1 MKNHSNLSAA
11 SKAFGKIATEQKNPA
26 AAALAIHLAIAS
38 AEAYAKELKELQT
51 VKTLQI
57 EQTPSGQYRYR
68 IVSTV
73 EDELHVD
80 VDWQFGNRSKE
91 DTILQAEDRFLGN
104 AKYDIESY

>member
-1 MKNHSNLSAA
+1 V
-11 SKAFGKIATEQKNPA
+11 FGKIATEQSNPA
-26 AAALAIHLAIAS
+26 AAALAIHLAMAAS
-38 AEAYAKELKELQT
+38 EAYCAELEQRQAAAAQT

-73 EDELHVD
+73 DDEMHVD
-80 VDWQFGNRSKE
+80 VAWQFGSRNKA

>member
-1 MKNHSNLSAA
+1 MNHSNLSAA
-11 SKAFGKIATEQKNPA
+11 SKAFGEIATTQSNPA

-38 AEAYAKELKELQT
+38 AEAYGKELKELQT

-57 EQTPSGQYRYR
+57 ERTATGQYRYR

-80 VDWQFGNRSKE
+80 VAWQFGNRSKE

-104 AKYDIESY
+104 AKYDIENY

>member
-11 SKAFGKIATEQKNPA
+11 SAEFGKIATTQNNPA

-38 AEAYAKELKELQT
+38 AEAYGKELKELQT

-57 EQTPSGQYRYR
+57 ERTATGQYRYR

-80 VDWQFGNRSKE
+80 VDWQFGNRDKA

-104 AKYDIESY
+104 EKYNLESY

>member
-1 MKNHSNLSAA
+1 MTSHENLSSA
-11 SKAFGKIATEQKNPA
+11 SKAFGDIATEQNNPA

-57 EQTPSGQYRYR
+57 ERTATGQYRYR

-104 AKYDIESY
+104 AQYDIESY

>member
-1 MKNHSNLSAA
+1 MTSHSNLSAA
-11 SKAFGKIATEQKNPA
+11 SKVFGKIATEQSNPA
-26 AAALAIHLAIAS
+26 AAA
-38 AEAYAKELKELQT
+38 QT

-73 EDELHVD
+73 DDEMHVD
-80 VDWQFGNRSKE
+80 VAWQFGSRNKA

>member
-1 MKNHSNLSAA
+1 MTSHENLSAA
-11 SKAFGKIATEQKNPA
+11 SAEFGKIATTQNNA
-26 AAALAIHLAIAS
+26 AAAAMAIFLAIAS
-38 AEAYAKELKELQT
+38 AEAYGKELKELQT
-51 VKTLQI
+51 MKTLQI

-68 IVSTV
+68 IVSTL

-104 AKYDIESY
+104 AKYDIENF

>member
-1 MKNHSNLSAA
+1 MTNHSDLSSA
-11 SKAFGKIATEQKNPA
+11 SKAFGKIATEQNNPA

-38 AEAYAKELKELQT
+38 AEAYAAELNQRRS

-57 EQTPSGQYRYR
+57 ERTASGQYRYR

-73 EDELHVD
+73 DDEMRVD
-80 VDWQFGNRSKE
+80 VDWQFGSRDKA

-104 AKYDIESY
+104 ARYDIESY